1 MKVRI
6 YTDGAC
12 SENPGPGGWASI
24 WVSDDDIKVKS
35 GCNVNTTNNQM
46 ELMAVIVSL
55 RRIRSHYGTLLAMV
69 PEVQINEE
77 YEIYSDSAY
86 VVNSINNNWIY
97 KWRLNG
103 WKTSKGDDV
112 KNRQLW
118 EECMNLLSILKSHG
132 VKLTFI
138 KVKGHSGD
146 TLNEY
151 ADEVAKKEV
160 LNARKAGML

>member
-12 SENPGPGGWASI
+12 SENPGTGGWASI
-24 WVSDDDIKVKS
+24 WVSDNKIKVKS
-35 GCNVNTTNNQM
+35 GCNPKTTNNQM
-46 ELMAVIVSL
+46 ELTAVVVSL
-55 RRIRSHYGTLLAMV
+55 RRIVSNHCEGDT
-69 PEVQINEE
+69 

-86 VVNSINNNWIY
+86 VVNSINNNWIDR
-97 KWRLNG
+97 WRLNN

-112 KNRQLW
+112 KNVELW
-118 EECMNLLSILKSHG
+118 MECLKLLSQIRQMG
-132 VKLTFI
+132 VKLTFM

-151 ADEVAKKEV
+151 ADEIAKKEV
-160 LNARKAGML
+160 LNARKAGTI

>member
-24 WVSDDDIKVKS
+24 WVSDNHIKVIS
-35 GCNVNTTNNQM
+35 GCNPKTTNNQM
-46 ELMAVIVSL
+46 ELIAVVVSL
-55 RRIRSHYGTLLAMV
+55 KRVMNILTTSSNPWMSK
-69 PEVQINEE
+69 E

-86 VVNSINNNWIY
+86 VINSINNNWIER
-97 KWRLNG
+97 WRLNG
-103 WKTSKGDDV
+103 WKTSKGDAI
-112 KNRQLW
+112 KNVELW
-118 EECMNLLSILKSHG
+118 VECLKLLSKIRQMGIKI
-132 VKLTFI
+132 TFI

-151 ADEVAKKEV
+151 ADEIAKKEV

>member
-1 MKVRI
+1 MKIRI

-24 WVSDDDIKVKS
+24 WVSDNGIKVIS
-35 GCNVNTTNNQM
+35 GNNPNTTNNQM
-46 ELMAVIVSL
+46 ELTAVVVSL
-55 RRIRSHYGTLLAMV
+55 RRVRNFLTTLSNPWMSK
-69 PEVQINEE
+69 E

-86 VVNSINNNWIY
+86 VVNSINNNWVDR
-97 KWRLNG
+97 WMLND

-112 KNRQLW
+112 KNVELW
-118 EECMNLLSILKSHG
+118 MECLKLLSKIRQSG
-132 VKLTFI
+132 VKITFI

-151 ADEVAKKEV
+151 ADEIAKKEV
-160 LNARKAGML
+160 LNARKAGTT

>member
-12 SENPGPGGWASI
+12 SENPGPGGWASV
-24 WVSDDDIKVKS
+24 WMSDNNIKVIS
-35 GCNVNTTNNQM
+35 GCNPKTTNNQM
-46 ELMAVIVSL
+46 ELTAVVVSL
-55 RRIRSHYGTLLAMV
+55 RKVVDILTTSSNPWTSK
-69 PEVQINEE
+69 E
-77 YEIYSDSAY
+77 YEVYSDSAY
-86 VVNSINNNWIY
+86 VVNSINNNWIER
-97 KWRLNG
+97 WRLNG

-112 KNRQLW
+112 KNVELW
-118 EECMNLLSILKSHG
+118 MECLKLLSQIRQMGIKI
-132 VKLTFI
+132 TFI

-160 LNARKAGML
+160 LNARKVGMP

>member
-12 SENPGPGGWASI
+12 SENPGPGGWASV
-24 WVSDDDIKVKS
+24 WMSDNNIKVIS
-35 GCNVNTTNNQM
+35 GCNPKTTNNQM
-46 ELMAVIVSL
+46 ELTAVVASL
-55 RRIRSHYGTLLAMV
+55 RRIRNVLTIPPNTWV
-69 PEVQINEE
+69 NKE

-86 VVNSINNNWIY
+86 VVNSINNNWIER
-97 KWRLNG
+97 WRLNG

-112 KNRQLW
+112 KNVELW
-118 EECMNLLSILKSHG
+118 MECLKLLSQMKQMGIKI
-132 VKLTFI
+132 TFI

-151 ADEVAKKEV
+151 ADEIARREV
-160 LNARKAGML
+160 LNARKAGAL

>member
-1 MKVRI
+1 MKIRI

-24 WVSDDDIKVKS
+24 WVSDNNIKVIS
-35 GCNVNTTNNQM
+35 GRNPKTTNNQM
-46 ELMAVIVSL
+46 ELTAVVVSL
-55 RRIRSHYGTLLAMV
+55 RRVRNFLTTLSNPWMSK
-69 PEVQINEE
+69 E

-86 VVNSINNNWIY
+86 VVNSINNNWIDR
-97 KWRLNG
+97 WMLND

-112 KNRQLW
+112 KNVELW
-118 EECMNLLSILKSHG
+118 MECLKLLSKIRQSG
-132 VKLTFI
+132 VKITFI

-151 ADEVAKKEV
+151 ADEIAKKEV

>member
-1 MKVRI
+1 MKIRI

-24 WVSDDDIKVKS
+24 WVSDNGIKVIS
-35 GCNVNTTNNQM
+35 GNNPNTTNNQM
-46 ELMAVIVSL
+46 ELTAVVVSL
-55 RRIRSHYGTLLAMV
+55 RRVRNFLTTLSNPWMSK
-69 PEVQINEE
+69 E

-86 VVNSINNNWIY
+86 VVNSINNNWVDR
-97 KWRLNG
+97 WMLND

-112 KNRQLW
+112 KNVELW
-118 EECMNLLSILKSHG
+118 MECLRLLSKIRQSG
-132 VKLTFI
+132 VKITFI

-151 ADEVAKKEV
+151 ADEIAKKEV
-160 LNARKAGML
+160 LNARKAGTT

>member
-24 WVSDDDIKVKS
+24 WVSDNNIKVKS
-35 GCNVNTTNNQM
+35 GCNPKTTNNQM
-46 ELMAVIVSL
+46 ELTAVVASL
-55 RRIRSHYGTLLAMV
+55 RK
-69 PEVQINEE
+69 INSSDKSSE

-86 VVNSINNNWIY
+86 VVNSINNNWIDR
-97 KWRLNG
+97 WRLNG
-103 WKTSKGDDV
+103 WKTSKGDDI
-112 KNRQLW
+112 KNVELW
-118 EECMNLLSILKSHG
+118 MECLKLLSQIRQMGIKI
-132 VKLTFI
+132 TFI

-151 ADEVAKKEV
+151 ADEIARREV
-160 LNARKAGML
+160 LNVRKAGML

>member
-12 SENPGPGGWASI
+12 SENPGPGGWASV
-24 WVSDDDIKVKS
+24 WMSDNNIKVIS
-35 GCNVNTTNNQM
+35 GCNPKTTNNQM
-46 ELMAVIVSL
+46 ELTAVVASL
-55 RRIRSHYGTLLAMV
+55 RKVRNILIIPPNTWV
-69 PEVQINEE
+69 NKE

-86 VVNSINNNWIY
+86 VVNSINNNWIER
-97 KWRLNG
+97 WRLNG

-112 KNRQLW
+112 KNVELW
-118 EECMNLLSILKSHG
+118 MECLKLLSQIRQVGIKI
-132 VKLTFI
+132 TFI

-151 ADEVAKKEV
+151 ADEIARREV

>member
-24 WVSDDDIKVKS
+24 WVSDNKIKVNS
-35 GCNVNTTNNQM
+35 GCNPNTTNNQM
-46 ELMAVIVSL
+46 ELLAVVVSL
-55 RRIRSHYGTLLAMV
+55 RRIVSNHCKGDT
-69 PEVQINEE
+69 

-97 KWRLNG
+97 RWSLND
-103 WKTSKGDDV
+103 WKTSKGDNV
-112 KNRQLW
+112 KNRELW
-118 EECMNLLSILKSHG
+118 EECIKLLSTIKSSG
-132 VKLTFI
+132 VKLTFM

-151 ADEVAKKEV
+151 ADEIAKKEV